1 MNRLFLSILLIA
13 SIFECRSQ
21 DQIAKDILDQLSKT
35 TRLYENIRIEFSF
48 ELNNKTHN
56 INDIQNG
63 VLELEKNK
71 FRILMQDQIIVN
83 DGATQWLYLK
93 ESNELQITENDPEE
107 NTMNPNEIFTIY
119 EKGYKYQYI
128 GKKNIDG
135 KEYDIIDLFTEESSN
150 FIKTT
155 LTINSS
161 KNQIKKI
168 SMQDKNGG
176 TYDYFINKFESNITL
191 DKFEFESEKYSEI
204 EIIDL
209 R

>member
-13 SIFECRSQ
+13 SIFECLGQ
-21 DQIAKDILDQLSKT
+21 DQIAKEILDQLSKT
-35 TRLYENIRIEFSF
+35 TRSYDNIRIEFSF
-48 ELNNKTHN
+48 ELSNKTHN

-63 VLELEKNK
+63 ILELEKNK
-71 FRILMQDQIIVN
+71 FRILMQDQIILN
-83 DGATQWLYLK
+83 DGTTQWIYLK
-93 ESNELQITENDPEE
+93 ESNELQITENDPED

-135 KEYDIIDLFTEESSN
+135 KEYEIIDLFTEQSSN

-155 LTINSS
+155 LIINTS

-176 TYDYFINKFESNITL
+176 TYDYMINKFEFNITL
-191 DKFEFESEKYSEI
+191 DKFEFESEKYPEI

>member
-13 SIFECRSQ
+13 CIFECRGQ

-48 ELNNKTHN
+48 ELSNKTHN

-119 EKGYKYQYI
+119 EKGYKYQYT
-128 GKKNIDG
+128 GKENING

-176 TYDYFINKFESNITL
+176 TYDYLINKFESNITL
-191 DKFEFESEKYSEI
+191 DKFEFESEKYPGI

>member
-13 SIFECRSQ
+13 CIFECRGQ
-21 DQIAKDILDQLSKT
+21 DQTAKDILDQLSKT
-35 TRLYENIRIEFSF
+35 TKLYENIRIEFSF
-48 ELNNKTHN
+48 ELSNETHN

-107 NTMNPNEIFTIY
+107 NSMNPNEIFTIY

-128 GKKNIDG
+128 GKENING

-176 TYDYFINKFESNITL
+176 TYDYLINKFESNITL
-191 DKFEFESEKYSEI
+191 DKFEFESEKYPEI

>member
-1 MNRLFLSILLIA
+1 MNRLFLSILLIT
-13 SIFECRSQ
+13 SIFECKGQ
-21 DQIAKDILDQLSKT
+21 DQIAKNILDQLSET

-48 ELNNKTHN
+48 ELSNKTHN

-83 DGATQWLYLK
+83 DGTTQWLYLK

-155 LTINSS
+155 LTINTS

-168 SMQDKNGG
+168 RMQDKNGG
-176 TYDYFINKFESNITL
+176 TYDYLINNFESNITL
-191 DKFEFESEKYSEI
+191 DEFEFESKKYPEI